1 MVGARGVSG
10 DLVSFD
16 VGEDAGGEWVGKVD
30 GDGDEDEGV
39 GEDEQEG
46 LCKETDVLR
55 REEQGFLHEPDAWR
69 Q

>member
-1 MVGARGVSG
+1 
-10 DLVSFD
+10 
-16 VGEDAGGEWVGKVD
+16 
-30 GDGDEDEGV
+30 V